1 MTSLNRELIHRVQ
14 DSKGKKQYEMY
25 ILSLTEFPSLE
36 EISIISFQTGFLKAE
51 AQAWFLKVHV
61 GSQ

>member
-51 AQAWFLKVHV
+51 AQA
-61 GSQ
+61 